1 MVYAI
6 TVMGK
11 VKLLAPV
18 AGEWA
23 VPVMVCSIHNVCG
36 AEVLEKSNVESV
48 MVLEKENDTQTFLS
62 GEYSDLYGV
71 LLNQ

>member
-1 MVYAI
+1 MSQLLCTSHRVVYVTTA
-6 TVMGK
+6 MEM

-18 AGEWA
+18 VGEWA

-48 MVLEKENDTQTFLS
+48 MVLEKENDAQ
-62 GEYSDLYGV
+62 
-71 LLNQ
+71 

>member
-1 MVYAI
+1 MVYVTTA
-6 TVMGK
+6 MEM

-18 AGEWA
+18 GGEWA

-48 MVLEKENDTQTFLS
+48 MVLEKENDAQ
-62 GEYSDLYGV
+62 
-71 LLNQ
+71 